1 MEKEFQLRIYLS
13 AIKNA
18 LTMLMEDV
26 GTQK

>member
-1 MEKEFQLRIYLS
+1 MEKEFQLKIYLS
-13 AIKNA
+13 AIKNV